1 MHFTFRLP
9 AGSEGCWTDRRSPP
23 KTLTPGLPLPV
34 PVPKDDEELDEQE
47 RALWKIHVDTR
58 GGGTREERKTE
69 SEVWDRQT
77 LDAVY
82 RFMKRGLVDTV
93 EHPIST
99 GKEANVFYALDPDG
113 EPLVLKIYRTST
125 ADFRGIEEYIMGD
138 PRFPGRRT
146 NRRQVI
152 FAWARKEFLNLHMAR
167 GAGVPVP
174 EPIFVHKNVLAME
187 YVGEERMAAPEV
199 RHVHLEDP
207 GDFYDQVMEAAAVL
221 FREAKLVHGDLSE
234 YNILVKDGSPVL
246 IDLGQAM
253 LVRHGRAVEL
263 MDRDCRN
270 MARFWRRQGVE
281 TSEEE
286 VWRRIAGKERS
297 ESLLSDEDEDEWDDD
312 GEAEK
317 A

>member
-1 MHFTFRLP
+1 V
-9 AGSEGCWTDRRSPP
+9 A
-23 KTLTPGLPLPV
+23 
-34 PVPKDDEELDEQE
+34 VPKKDEELDGLE
-47 RALWKIHVDTR
+47 RALWKIHTDGR
-58 GGGTREERKTE
+58 GGGVREERKTE

-113 EPLVLKIYRTST
+113 GPLVLKVYRTST

-146 NRRQVI
+146 NKRQVI
-152 FAWARKEFLNLHMAR
+152 FAWARKEFLNLRRAHD
-167 GAGVPVP
+167 AGVPVP
-174 EPIFVHKNVLAME
+174 EPIDFRKNVLAMS
-187 YVGEERMAAPEV
+187 YLGEEDMAAPEV
-199 RHVHLEDP
+199 RNVRLEDP
-207 GDFYDQVMEAAAVL
+207 GTFYDRVMEAAATL

-234 YNILVKDGSPVL
+234 YNILVVDGAPVL

-253 LVRHGRAVEL
+253 LVKHPRAVEL
-263 MDRDCRN
+263 MDRDCGN
-270 MARFWRRQGVE
+270 MARFWVRRGVD
-281 TSEEE
+281 TSVEE
-286 VWRRIAGKERS
+286 VWRRITGKERGDN
-297 ESLLSDEDEDEWDDD
+297 LVDEDDDDEALNEEDE
-312 GEAEK
+312 GGEK

>member
-1 MHFTFRLP
+1 M
-9 AGSEGCWTDRRSPP
+9 A
-23 KTLTPGLPLPV
+23 V
-34 PVPKDDEELDEQE
+34 VKDDEELDALEH
-47 RALWKIHVDTR
+47 ALWKIHKDTR

-82 RFMKRGLVDTV
+82 RFMKRGLIDTV

-113 EPLVLKIYRTST
+113 EPLVIKVYRTST

-152 FAWARKEFLNLHMAR
+152 FAWARKEFLNLRLAHA
-167 GAGVPVP
+167 AGVPVP
-174 EPIFVHKNVLAME
+174 EPYDFNKNLLAMS
-187 YVGEERMAAPEV
+187 YVGEEAMAAPEV
-199 RHVHLEDP
+199 RNVKLEDP
-207 GDFYDQVMEAAAVL
+207 QAFYEQVMEAAATL

-234 YNILVKDGSPVL
+234 YNILVVDGAPVL

-253 LVRHGRAVEL
+253 LVKHPRAVEL
-263 MDRDCRN
+263 MDRDCTN
-270 MARFWRRQGVE
+270 MARFWSRRGVE
-281 TSEEE
+281 TSVEE
-286 VWRRIAGKERS
+286 VWRRITGKERG
-297 ESLLSDEDEDEWDDD
+297 EALVGDEEEDEDEE
-312 GEAEK
+312 GGEK

>member
-1 MHFTFRLP
+1 MVTVSSL
-9 AGSEGCWTDRRSPP
+9 P
-23 KTLTPGLPLPV
+23 KTLTPGRSLPV
-34 PVPKDDEELDEQE
+34 AVVKDDQELDELE
-47 RALWKIHVDTR
+47 RRFWKIHVDTR

-82 RFMKRGLVDTV
+82 RFMKRDLVATV

-152 FAWARKEFLNLHMAR
+152 FAWARKEFLNLRMAHEA
-167 GAGVPVP
+167 GAPVP
-174 EPIFVHKNVLAME
+174 EPYDFYRNVLAME
-187 YVGEERMAAPEV
+187 YVGSDEMAAPEV
-199 RHVHLEDP
+199 REVELEDP
-207 GDFYDQVMEAAAVL
+207 QDFYDQVMEAAAIL
-221 FREAKLVHGDLSE
+221 FREARLVHGDLSE
-234 YNILVKDGSPVL
+234 YNVLVRDGSPVL

-253 LVRHGRAVEL
+253 LLRHGRAVEL

-270 MARFWRRQGVE
+270 MARYWKRQGVD

-286 VWRRIAGKERS
+286 VWRRIAGRERG
-297 ESLLSDEDEDEWDDD
+297 ESLLSDEDEGDDD
-312 GEAEK
+312 EGEAEK